1 MEKRDLVIIGGG
13 SAGLSAAVAA
23 FDLGLKSI
31 LIIERGS
38 RLGGILNQCIHTGF
52 GLSTFNEQLTGPE
65 YASRY
70 MKMIEDRNI
79 EYRLETNVLEISP
92 DKIVTITSTA
102 GLSQIEAGAIILAT
116 GCYERNAGAILL
128 PGDRPRG
135 ILTAGQ
141 AQEYINIR
149 GYSVGKRIFILG
161 SGDIGLIM
169 ARRMTLEGAQVLGVA
184 ELMPYSNGLPRN
196 IVQCL
201 EDFNIP
207 LFLSH
212 TIKDVQSANG
222 NLVGITIA
230 QVDHNFQFIE
240 GTDKHFDVDTLL
252 LSIGLIPSNELLDN
266 LHILASKTRGAV
278 VDEHLQ
284 TGMAG
289 VFSCG
294 NCLHVH
300 DVVDFVSQEG
310 ALAGRSA
317 VKYLRHELKDG
328 GDFIRV
334 VAGNDIGYVVPQI
347 IRYSDLDDE
356 GVVLKYRPKRPL
368 EKIKV
373 LVSIDGKEIKKVF
386 KPYAIP
392 SEMEM
397 IKLKKD
403 DLVMGNELKVE
414 VAA

>member
-1 MEKRDLVIIGGG
+1 
-13 SAGLSAAVAA
+13 
-23 FDLGLKSI
+23 
-31 LIIERGS
+31 
-38 RLGGILNQCIHTGF
+38 
-52 GLSTFNEQLTGPE
+52 
-65 YASRY
+65 
-70 MKMIEDRNI
+70 MIEDRNI

-92 DKIVTITSTA
+92 DKIVTVTSTA

-240 GTDKHFDVDTLL
+240 GTDKHFDVDTT
-252 LSIGLIPSNELLDN
+252 STINRLD
-266 LHILASKTRGAV
+266 S
-278 VDEHLQ
+278 
-284 TGMAG
+284 
-289 VFSCG
+289 
-294 NCLHVH
+294 
-300 DVVDFVSQEG
+300 
-310 ALAGRSA
+310 
-317 VKYLRHELKDG
+317 
-328 GDFIRV
+328 
-334 VAGNDIGYVVPQI
+334 
-347 IRYSDLDDE
+347 
-356 GVVLKYRPKRPL
+356 
-368 EKIKV
+368 
-373 LVSIDGKEIKKVF
+373 F
-386 KPYAIP
+386 K
-392 SEMEM
+392 
-397 IKLKKD
+397 
-403 DLVMGNELKVE
+403 
-414 VAA
+414 